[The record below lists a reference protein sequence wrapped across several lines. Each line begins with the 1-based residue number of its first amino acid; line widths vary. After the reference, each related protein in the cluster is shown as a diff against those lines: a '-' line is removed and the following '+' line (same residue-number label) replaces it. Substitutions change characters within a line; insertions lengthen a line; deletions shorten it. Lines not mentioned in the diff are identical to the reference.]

1 MGCLSQ
7 QIDSLVEK
15 ARIACKTYS
24 EFVKAF
30 ERIRQGVR
38 ESVKVVSKT
47 CKALEYRVETRESE
61 IVELVVRVSGGIVKL
76 QLTSPL
82 PQIVA
87 SGVVWSAAELVSRML
102 RRKRFLGE
110 LVAEYYYDVS
120 TATLE

>member
-7 QIDSLVEK
+7 QIDGLVEK
-15 ARIACKTYS
+15 TRIAYKTYS

-30 ERIRQGVR
+30 EHIRQCVK
-38 ESVKVVSKT
+38 ESVKAISKT
-47 CKALEYRVETRESE
+47 CKALEYHVETRESKIAE
-61 IVELVVRVSGGIVKL
+61 LIVRASGGIVKL
-76 QLTSPL
+76 HLTSPL